1 MRTRI
6 WFKVRDRVP
15 FIDERWMFRVGY
27 IKDIQIN
34 EYIEQPIIK
43 IDVEEG
49 REKYVFPESILRI
62 YMSEFIDNFKLK
74 KELNF
79 ENDIELQNNHHMLR
93 EVFLHSAREE
103 WWPREFIKMV
113 ELQIDEIT
121 NNNGEVMENSRIT
134 YRRVFK
140 FLSIYF
146 K

>member
-1 MRTRI
+1 MYSNRMRTRI

-62 YMSEFIDNFKLK
+62 YMSEFIDNFKLLDK
-74 KELNF
+74 KN
-79 ENDIELQNNHHMLR
+79 
-93 EVFLHSAREE
+93 
-103 WWPREFIKMV
+103 
-113 ELQIDEIT
+113 
-121 NNNGEVMENSRIT
+121 
-134 YRRVFK
+134 
-140 FLSIYF
+140 FLSCFWQVLLILRINLSSYSVS
-146 K
+146 

>member
-1 MRTRI
+1 
-6 WFKVRDRVP
+6 
-15 FIDERWMFRVGY
+15 MFRVGY

-103 WWPREFIKMV
+103 
-113 ELQIDEIT
+113 
-121 NNNGEVMENSRIT
+121 
-134 YRRVFK
+134 
-140 FLSIYF
+140 
-146 K
+146 